1 MSFPLNPAQRE
12 AVRYVDGPLLV
23 LAGAGSGKTRVIAA
37 KIGHLLAQGHDPGAI
52 TAITFT
58 NKAAREMKERV
69 AGLLKAQGA
78 REAADRIAISTFH
91 ALGLRIIRA
100 DARAL
105 GLKPAFSILAPTDIE
120 SLVAELLGST
130 DAARARAAQWTIS
143 RWKNALVSPGAA
155 AQLAQNDDE
164 AAAAQAY
171 LRYDDTLRAYQAVD
185 FDDLIALPIA
195 LLEAQPEVAARWRQR
210 CAQLLVDEYQDTNPA
225 QYRLL
230 KILAGEA
237 AAFTAVGDD
246 DQAIYGWRGAS
257 LDNLAQ
263 LPRDYPA
270 LKVIKL
276 EQNYRSTVRILRS
289 ANALIA
295 NNPKLFEKKL
305 WSEHGAGD
313 PIRVTPAAD
322 DEAEA
327 EGVVRRILAHKFEH
341 RGRYADYAVLYRGN
355 HQARL
360 FEQQLRAQNVPYT
373 ISGGQSYFERTEIKD
388 LVAYLRLIANDDDDP
403 AFIRAVTTPK
413 RGVGAATLQKL
424 GAIAGARHESLFAAV
439 FAPEAAATLPA
450 RQREILDAFCT
461 LINGLRFRAE
471 REPAGRLLD
480 ELVAAIGYDDHLV
493 ASCEKREAESRS
505 KSVADFVRWL
515 STKGEADQQEP
526 AGADADDRAD
536 HAARGAGGRGPRR
549 RSPVDAARGQGPR
562 VPARLPGRA
571 GGGHPAAPG
580 VDRQRQRRRG
590 AAADVRRRHPCRAQP
605 APLLLPQAP
614 ARGRDR
620 RLPAVAL
627 HRRTRAGRP
636 ALGRRG
642 AARRRGGAGK
652 GRRQRAAEEPE
663 GDAGALTHRV
673 CRRSRAGKCSAEIRA
688 GRSAFRRAGRPWTAR
703 PRALRGTSGSRC
715 R

>member
-1 MSFPLNPAQRE
+1 MSHYAIGDIQGCHAEFCQLLDVIGFAPPRDRLWLTGDLINRGPASLAVLRE
-12 AVRYVDGPLLV
+12 V
-23 LAGAGSGKTRVIAA
+23 
-37 KIGHLLAQGHDPGAI
+37 
-52 TAITFT
+52 
-58 NKAAREMKERV
+58 
-69 AGLLKAQGA
+69 
-78 REAADRIAISTFH
+78 
-91 ALGLRIIRA
+91 
-100 DARAL
+100 RAL
-105 GLKPAFSILAPTDIE
+105 GDAVVTVLGNHDFHL
-120 SLVAELLGST
+120 LMVAAGHTTLH
-130 DAARARAAQWTIS
+130 D
-143 RWKNALVSPGAA
+143 
-155 AQLAQNDDE
+155 
-164 AAAAQAY
+164 
-171 LRYDDTLRAYQAVD
+171 DDTLRAYQAVD

-388 LVAYLRLIANDDDDP
+388 LVAYLRLIANDNDDP

-480 ELVAAIGYDDHLV
+480 ELVAAIGYDDHLA
-493 ASCEKREAESRS
+493 ASCEKREAEARS

-515 STKGEADQQEP
+515 STKGEADQRNLLELTQTIALITLLEGQE
-526 AGADADDRAD
+526 GAAPDAVHLSTL
-536 HAARGAGGRGPRR
+536 HAAKGLEFPHVFLVGLEEGILPHRESIANG
-549 RSPVDAARGQGPR
+549 SVDEE
-562 VPARLPGRA
+562 
-571 GGGHPAAPG
+571 
-580 VDRQRQRRRG
+580 
-590 AAADVRRRHPCRAQP
+590 
-605 APLLLPQAP
+605 
-614 ARGRDR
+614 R
-620 RLPAVAL
+620 RLMYVGV
-627 HRRTRAGRP
+627 TRAERS
-636 ALGRRG
+636 LH
-642 AARRRGGAGK
+642 
-652 GRRQRAAEEPE
+652 
-663 GDAGALTHRV
+663 LSY
-673 CRRSRAGKCSAEIRA
+673 CRKR
-688 GRSAFRRAGRPWTAR
+688 RRAGETVACLPSRFIGELAQDDLRWAGAALPADEAAQEKAVGSERLKNLKAMLAR
-703 PRALRGTSGSRC
+703 
-715 R
+715 